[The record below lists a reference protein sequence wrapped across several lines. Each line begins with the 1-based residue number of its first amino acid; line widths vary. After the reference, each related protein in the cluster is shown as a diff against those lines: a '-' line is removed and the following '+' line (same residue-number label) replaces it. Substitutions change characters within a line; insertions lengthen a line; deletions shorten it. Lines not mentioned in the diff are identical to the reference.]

1 MCTFAQHFVSHMELD
16 SLTTADLL
24 RWDETTFLRMYQLFY
39 KALVAYSF
47 RFVANQ
53 PTAEDIVQNVFS
65 VLWRQS
71 LRFPDEML
79 LRAYLYKSVRNK
91 SLEHLSHLQVEKE
104 YRERVLRDV
113 QPEQLITDEGEEQFF
128 PDEIYRRLL
137 TMIDLLPT
145 RQREVFLMHMD
156 GARNKEIAEKLNIS
170 VNTVKIQK
178 KRALATLRQKLN
190 EQQLLLL
197 MLLIV

>member
-1 MCTFAQHFVSHMELD
+1 MCTFAQHFVSNMELER
-16 SLTTADLL
+16 LTTADLL
-24 RWDETTFLRMYQLFY
+24 RWDETTFHRMYQLFY

-91 SLEHLSHLQVEKE
+91 SFEHLSHLQVEKE
-104 YRERVLRDV
+104 YRERVLRNV
-113 QPEQLITDEGEEQFF
+113 QPEQLVTDEGEEQLF
-128 PDEIYRRLL
+128 PEEIYRRLL
-137 TMIDLLPT
+137 TMIDSLPP

>member
-1 MCTFAQHFVSHMELD
+1 MCTFAQHFVSHMELER
-16 SLTTADLL
+16 LTTADLL
-24 RWDETTFLRMYQLFY
+24 RWDETTFHRMYQLFY

-137 TMIDLLPT
+137 TMVDLLPT

-190 EQQLLLL
+190 DQQLLLL

>member
-1 MCTFAQHFVSHMELD
+1 M
-16 SLTTADLL
+16 L
-24 RWDETTFLRMYQLFY
+24 R
-39 KALVAYSF
+39 
-47 RFVANQ
+47 N
-53 PTAEDIVQNVFS
+53 
-65 VLWRQS
+65 
-71 LRFPDEML
+71 
-79 LRAYLYKSVRNK
+79 
-91 SLEHLSHLQVEKE
+91 
-104 YRERVLRDV
+104 V
-113 QPEQLITDEGEEQFF
+113 QPEQLVTDEGEEQLF
-128 PDEIYRRLL
+128 PEEIYRRLL
-137 TMIDLLPT
+137 TMIDSLPP

>member
-1 MCTFAQHFVSHMELD
+1 MELER
-16 SLTTADLL
+16 LTTADLL

-137 TMIDLLPT
+137 TMIDLLPS

>member
-1 MCTFAQHFVSHMELD
+1 MCTFAQHFVNHMELER
-16 SLTTADLL
+16 LTTADLL
-24 RWDETTFLRMYQLFY
+24 RWDETTFHRMYQLFY

-137 TMIDLLPT
+137 TMIDLLPS

>member
-137 TMIDLLPT
+137 TMIDLLPS

>member
-1 MCTFAQHFVSHMELD
+1 MCTFAQHFVNHMELER
-16 SLTTADLL
+16 LTTADLL
-24 RWDETTFLRMYQLFY
+24 RWDETTFHRMYQLFY

-53 PTAEDIVQNVFS
+53 PAAEDIVQNVFS

-137 TMIDLLPT
+137 TMIDLLPS

>member
-1 MCTFAQHFVSHMELD
+1 MELER
-16 SLTTADLL
+16 LTTADLL
-24 RWDETTFLRMYQLFY
+24 RWDETTFHRMYQLFY

-113 QPEQLITDEGEEQFF
+113 QPEQLITDEGEEQLF
-128 PDEIYRRLL
+128 PDEIYRRVL
-137 TMIDLLPT
+137 TMIDSRGVPYAHGRGT
-145 RQREVFLMHMD
+145 QQRDCRETEYLGEHGED
-156 GARNKEIAEKLNIS
+156 SEETGPGYAQTEIE
-170 VNTVKIQK
+170 
-178 KRALATLRQKLN
+178 
-190 EQQLLLL
+190 
-197 MLLIV
+197 

>member
-16 SLTTADLL
+16 RLTTADLL

>member
-16 SLTTADLL
+16 RLTTADLL
-24 RWDETTFLRMYQLFY
+24 RWDETTFHRMYQLFY

>member
-1 MCTFAQHFVSHMELD
+1 MELD

-24 RWDETTFLRMYQLFY
+24 RWDETTFHRMYQLFY

-113 QPEQLITDEGEEQFF
+113 QPEQLITDEGEEQLF

-137 TMIDLLPT
+137 TMIDSLPP

>member
-1 MCTFAQHFVSHMELD
+1 MELER
-16 SLTTADLL
+16 LTTADLL
-24 RWDETTFLRMYQLFY
+24 RWDETTFHRMYQLFY

-104 YRERVLRDV
+104 YRERVLRNV
-113 QPEQLITDEGEEQFF
+113 QPEQLVTDEGEEQL
-128 PDEIYRRLL
+128 YRRLL
-137 TMIDLLPT
+137 TMIDSLPP

>member
-1 MCTFAQHFVSHMELD
+1 MELER
-16 SLTTADLL
+16 LTTADLL
-24 RWDETTFLRMYQLFY
+24 RWDETTFHRMYQLFY

-137 TMIDLLPT
+137 TMIDLLPS

-178 KRALATLRQKLN
+178 KRALATLKQKLN

>member
-1 MCTFAQHFVSHMELD
+1 MELER
-16 SLTTADLL
+16 LTTADLL
-24 RWDETTFLRMYQLFY
+24 RWDETTFHRMYQLFY

-104 YRERVLRDV
+104 YRERVLRNV
-113 QPEQLITDEGEEQFF
+113 QPEQLVTDEGEEQLF
-128 PDEIYRRLL
+128 PEEIYRRLL
-137 TMIDLLPT
+137 TMIDSLPP

-156 GARNKEIAEKLNIS
+156 GARNKEIAEKLFIAP
-170 VNTVKIQK
+170 NTVITH
-178 KRALATLRQKLN
+178 RRNIARKLQIHSTAGLTIYAIVN
-190 EQQLLLL
+190 QLVDISNVEL
-197 MLLIV
+197 

>member
-24 RWDETTFLRMYQLFY
+24 RWDETTFHRMYQLFY

>member
-1 MCTFAQHFVSHMELD
+1 
-16 SLTTADLL
+16 
-24 RWDETTFLRMYQLFY
+24 
-39 KALVAYSF
+39 
-47 RFVANQ
+47 
-53 PTAEDIVQNVFS
+53 
-65 VLWRQS
+65 
-71 LRFPDEML
+71 
-79 LRAYLYKSVRNK
+79 
-91 SLEHLSHLQVEKE
+91 LQVEKE

>member
-24 RWDETTFLRMYQLFY
+24 RWDETTFHRMYQLFY

-137 TMIDLLPT
+137 TMIDLLPS